1 MHSKTIFAPALAV
14 AALLLLVVVGASA
27 QGTLHPKEDLGK
39 NLLFDTN
46 LFQVAGGDRSSL
58 QYEGRSRRGMAGA
71 RSGRQHQCSRDGES
85 WAEPRGGACRRRV
98 PKLALRLLHV

>member
-46 LFQVAGGDRSSL
+46 LSTPPGQACAAAAPPK
-58 QYEGRSRRGMAGA
+58 SR
-71 RSGRQHQCSRDGES
+71 
-85 WAEPRGGACRRRV
+85 
-98 PKLALRLLHV
+98 